1 MVGCRVVEWKEAAAW
16 KSPNKIEVCAMPE
29 DVKKLIEEIVQRRH
43 EATVKLENGN
53 WVVAESARWIVYNE
67 GKPKYNK

>member
-1 MVGCRVVEWKEAAAW
+1 
-16 KSPNKIEVCAMPE
+16 MPE

-53 WVVAESARWIVYNE
+53 WVVAESARWICYNE
-67 GKPKYNK
+67 GKLRYNK